1 MRQSPAYV
9 RQHRPVRLTRLYV
22 DMSLA
27 PGSLVELPKDTAAH
41 IAKVLRARSGEAVLL
56 FNGNGEE
63 YCGVLE
69 TVRGNRASV
78 AVGAAQAVNNE
89 SPLSITLLQCIPRG
103 ERMDLIVQK
112 ATELGVQHIVP
123 VLSQRSVVRLDGAQA
138 RAKQAHWRAVAI
150 SACEQCG
157 RARLPTVAE
166 PQALLRYLGLPAP
179 PGARRFVLEP
189 APSQPQPHGGA
200 PAPPGLPAPVG
211 QSAPPV
217 GLRRAEIAVGP
228 EGGFAAEELE
238 AFQLAGFSR
247 AALGPRVL
255 RTETA
260 AIAGV
265 VWLQTIGGDLPAN
278 CHAPSRVADA

>member
-9 RQHRPVRLTRLYV
+9 RQHHPVRLTRLYV
-22 DMSLA
+22 DIPLA

-41 IAKVLRARSGEAVLL
+41 VAKVLRARSGEAVLL

-69 TVRGNRASV
+69 TVHGNRASV

-189 APSQPQPHGGA
+189 ALSQAQPDGGA
-200 PAPPGLPAPVG
+200 PVPPGLPA
-211 QSAPPV
+211 PV

-265 VWLQTIGGDLPAN
+265 VWLQTIGGDLSAN

>member
-1 MRQSPAYV
+1 
-9 RQHRPVRLTRLYV
+9 VRLTRLYV

-27 PGSLVELPKDTAAH
+27 PGSIVELPKDTAAH
-41 IAKVLRARSGEAVLL
+41 IAKVLRARSGESVLL

-69 TVRGNRASV
+69 TVHGSRASV
-78 AVGAAQAVNNE
+78 AVGAAQPVNNE
-89 SPLSITLLQCIPRG
+89 SPLDITLLQCVPRG

-112 ATELGVQHIVP
+112 ATELGVQRIVP

-157 RARLPTVAE
+157 RARLPTVAA
-166 PQALLRYLGLPAP
+166 PLALLSYLGLPAP
-179 PGARRFVLEP
+179 SGVRRFVLEP
-189 APSQPQPHGGA
+189 ALSEAKERGGA
-200 PAPPGLPAPVG
+200 SMPPGL
-211 QSAPPV
+211 
-217 GLRRAEIAVGP
+217 RHAEIAVGP

-265 VWLQTIGGDLPAN
+265 VWLQTVSGDLSVN
-278 CHAPSRVADA
+278 SDAPSRVADA